1 MGIQPR
7 DGNPDYGKLA
17 SLTIFSPDDPSS
29 SLQVEAQYNPKEL
42 EITRAVPWM
51 KHQFANLGSPKTMK
65 EAAKERGHLSLE
77 FTGTDSR
84 SVTVE
89 LLFDGY
95 ENQRS
100 VGPQVDKLEKL
111 ATVRDPQSPLEDM
124 RRPYRC
130 VVVWGET
137 LRNFRCVI
145 ESLAIKYTM
154 FSRSGVPL
162 RATCT
167 VKLKECDILHTSAS
181 EKTAYS
187 GKQYKD

>member
-1 MGIQPR
+1 MGLKPT
-7 DGNPDYGKLA
+7 DGNPDSGKLA
-17 SLTIFSPDDPSS
+17 SLTIFSPDDPSNN
-29 SLQVEAQYNPKEL
+29 LQVEAQYNPKEL
-42 EITRAVPWM
+42 EITRTVPWT
-51 KHQFANLGSPKTMK
+51 KHQFTNLGSPKTMK
-65 EAAKERGHLSLE
+65 EAAKERGMLSLE

-84 SVTVE
+84 SVMVE
-89 LLFDGY
+89 LLFDGF
-95 ENQRS
+95 EKNQS

-111 ATVRDPQSPLEDM
+111 ATVRDPESPLEEM

-154 FSRSGVPL
+154 FSRTGVPL
-162 RATCT
+162 RATCS
-167 VKLKECDILHTSAS
+167 VKLKEADVLRTSAA

-187 GKQYKD
+187 GKQYKE

>member
-1 MGIQPR
+1 MPLRPIQ
-7 DGNPDYGKLA
+7 GTPDSGQLA

-29 SLQVEAQYNPKEL
+29 NFQVEAQYNPKEL
-42 EITRAVPWM
+42 EITRAVPWQ
-51 KHQFANLGSPKTMK
+51 KHQFTNLGSPKTMK
-65 EAAKERGHLSLE
+65 EAAAERGHLSLE

-84 SVTVE
+84 SITVE
-89 LLFDGY
+89 LLFDGF
-95 ENQRS
+95 EKNQS
-100 VGPQVDKLEKL
+100 VSPQVDKLEKL
-111 ATVRDPQSPLEDM
+111 ATVRDPQSPFEDM

-162 RATCT
+162 RATCI
-167 VKLKECDILHTSAS
+167 VKLKECDILHTSTS

-187 GKQYKD
+187 GKQYKE